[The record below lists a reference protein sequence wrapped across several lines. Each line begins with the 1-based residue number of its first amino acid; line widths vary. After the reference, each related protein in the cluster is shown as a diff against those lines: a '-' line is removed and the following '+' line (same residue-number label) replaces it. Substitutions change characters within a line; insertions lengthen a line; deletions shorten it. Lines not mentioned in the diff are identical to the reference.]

1 MIVKIKVV
9 GKCRD
14 ILRKQGKLPNIKP
27 GIGVFV
33 VYAFEQA
40 AKQYSI
46 VRLIPNHGQRCKEIF
61 YLLYIHSPSS
71 LTIYLTM
78 RQISSAFAE

>member
-1 MIVKIKVV
+1 MKLNGSPFILNSNNVKAPI
-9 GKCRD
+9 
-14 ILRKQGKLPNIKP
+14 PNIKP

-33 VYAFEQA
+33 VYSFEQA

-61 YLLYIHSPSS
+61 YLLYIQP
-71 LTIYLTM
+71 LLPYNLPDYAADLI
-78 RQISSAFAE
+78 RFC